1 MTAMSPINHAHLQA
15 GRIQQELE
23 VASAELHLTNT
34 ALENSLPSTA
44 KKGDVARA
52 LAQNAALEE
61 KVSDAADDLQTVT
74 DLLNEEMTERKR
86 LEGELAAAQ
95 RAK

>member
-1 MTAMSPINHAHLQA
+1 MSPINHAHHQA

-23 VASAELHLTNT
+23 LASAELHLTNT
-34 ALENSLPSTA
+34 ALENSLPAAA

-74 DLLNEEMTERKR
+74 ELLHEEVTERKR

-95 RAK
+95 KTG

>member
-1 MTAMSPINHAHLQA
+1 MTAMSPITLAKDRT

-34 ALENSLPSTA
+34 ALENSLPTDT
-44 KKGDVARA
+44 KQGDVARA
-52 LAQNAALEE
+52 LAQNAALEV
-61 KVSDAADDLQTVT
+61 KVSDAADDLQEVT
-74 DLLNEEMTERKR
+74 ELLHKEVEQRKR

-95 RAK
+95 RPH